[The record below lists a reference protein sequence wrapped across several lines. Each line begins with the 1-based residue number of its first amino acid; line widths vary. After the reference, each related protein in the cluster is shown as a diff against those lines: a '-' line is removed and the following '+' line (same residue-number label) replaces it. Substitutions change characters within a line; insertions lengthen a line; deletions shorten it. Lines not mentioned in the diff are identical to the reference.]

1 MPPNMEGD
9 VYRSPLGERY
19 AGRAMR
25 ENFSDRRK
33 FTTWRRLW
41 IALAEAEKDLGLSIT
56 DAQIAELRAHVDD
69 LDLAVAAE
77 HEKRLRHD
85 VMAHIH
91 AYGDLCKTARPII
104 HLGATS
110 CYVTDNAELIAM
122 RDGLRILRAELVGVL
137 QALRTF
143 ALEYRALPTLGFTHF
158 QPAQATTVDKR
169 ACLWLQDFAHDL
181 EDLDQAE
188 AKMRFRGAK
197 GTTGTQASFL
207 ALFGGD
213 HAKVRELDRRVTVAM
228 GFERTFG
235 VTGQTYPRQLDFR
248 ITQVL
253 SSIAQ
258 TAHKFATDIRL
269 LAHRREIEEP
279 FEKNQVGSSAMPWK
293 RNPMRSERICSLS
306 RFVIAALDNCAHT
319 AANQWLERTLDDS
332 ANRRLAIPEMFL
344 GTDAVLHLVL
354 DVASGLVVNPRV
366 IQTNLAAELPFLAS
380 ESLLMEAVKQGLD
393 RPDVHEA
400 LRRASYE
407 AARVMKEEGL
417 PNPLR
422 ELLGRDPILGPLAPR
437 LDSLLDGARYVGRAP
452 EQVLEYVA
460 EEIDPL
466 LDRYRDLTPVQ
477 SEVRV

>member
-1 MPPNMEGD
+1 
-9 VYRSPLGERY
+9 
-19 AGRAMR
+19 
-25 ENFSDRRK
+25 
-33 FTTWRRLW
+33 
-41 IALAEAEKDLGLSIT
+41 
-56 DAQIAELRAHVDD
+56 
-69 LDLAVAAE
+69 
-77 HEKRLRHD
+77 
-85 VMAHIH
+85 
-91 AYGDLCKTARPII
+91 
-104 HLGATS
+104 
-110 CYVTDNAELIAM
+110 
-122 RDGLRILRAELVGVL
+122 
-137 QALRTF
+137 
-143 ALEYRALPTLGFTHF
+143 
-158 QPAQATTVDKR
+158 
-169 ACLWLQDFAHDL
+169 
-181 EDLDQAE
+181 
-188 AKMRFRGAK
+188 
-197 GTTGTQASFL
+197 
-207 ALFGGD
+207 
-213 HAKVRELDRRVTVAM
+213 M

-258 TAHKFATDIRL
+258 TAHQFATDIRL

-380 ESLLMEAVKQGLD
+380 ESLMMEAVKQGLD
-393 RPDVHEA
+393 RQDVHEA
-400 LRRASYE
+400 LRRASHE
-407 AARVMKEEGL
+407 AARVMKEEGR